1 MGHCSKLGGSVRIIR
16 PQRNPWQAQMGE
28 DTVYSAVPTS
38 RRFSRTGA
46 TEPWAAR
53 PSPPV
58 HMNCFQDHPAD
69 MVSEIASPV
78 RIDEVTSVG
87 AEDGSVGIVETQ
99 FTTLFEPPYRL
110 TLESGDQL
118 GPITVAFETYGEL
131 TPEKDNAIFV
141 CHALT
146 GDAHVAG
153 KHAAD
158 SRKSGWWDGLVGPG
172 RALDTTKYFVVC
184 ANVLGGCQGTTGPSC
199 INPETG
205 QPYGLRFPFITVG
218 DIVDVHVA
226 LVKKLGISRLLC
238 VIGGSLGGMQVLDWV
253 ARYPEMVRAAVCLAS
268 AGKLSAQGIAFNA
281 VGRRAITTDP
291 QFQQGDYYGSVPS
304 KYGDVGP
311 RAGLALARMVAH
323 ITYLSEAS
331 IERKFGRDLQHSD
344 HLAYDLQSETEF
356 KIESYLHYQGK
367 RFIER
372 FDANS
377 YLYLTRAMDY
387 FDLAQRFGSLRE
399 ALGRTEARFLIT
411 SYRSDWLFP
420 SSQSR
425 EIVSA
430 MLETRRHVTYL
441 ELDSVFGHD
450 SFLLEIKQLEEL
462 VTPLLRETYRRY
474 HGSSI

>member
-1 MGHCSKLGGSVRIIR
+1 MKF
-16 PQRNPWQAQMGE
+16 N
-28 DTVYSAVPTS
+28 VP
-38 RRFSRTGA
+38 R
-46 TEPWAAR
+46 
-53 PSPPV
+53 V
-58 HMNCFQDHPAD
+58 QDHSSD
-69 MVSEIASPV
+69 MASEIASP
-78 RIDEVTSVG
+78 DGS
-87 AEDGSVGIVETQ
+87 EDGGSVGIVKTQ
-99 FTTLFEPPYRL
+99 TFRLFEPPSEL
-110 TLESGDQL
+110 ALESGFRL
-118 GPITVAFETYGEL
+118 GPINVAFETYGDL
-131 TPEKDNAIFV
+131 SPEKDNAIFV

-153 KHAAD
+153 KHAVD

-172 RALDTTKYFVVC
+172 KALDTSKYFVIC

-199 INPETG
+199 PDPATG
-205 QPYGLRFPFITVG
+205 QPYGLKFPFITVG
-218 DIVDVHVA
+218 DIVEVHVA
-226 LVKKLGISRLLC
+226 LVRALGIEKLLAI
-238 VIGGSLGGMQVLDWV
+238 IGGSLGGMQVLDWV
-253 ARYPEMVRAAVCLAS
+253 ARYPDMMQSAICLAS
-268 AGKLSAQGIAFNA
+268 AAKLSAQGIAFNA

-291 QFQQGDYYGSVPS
+291 QFNNGDYYGSVPS

-331 IERKFGRDLQHSD
+331 IERKFGRDLQHGD

-387 FDLAQRFGSLRE
+387 FDLAQRYGSLRD
-399 ALGRTEARFLIT
+399 AFARTEARFLIT
-411 SYRSDWLFP
+411 SYHTDWLFP

-430 MLETRRHVTYL
+430 LLETRRHVTYL
-441 ELDSVFGHD
+441 ELESVFGHD
-450 SFLLEIKQLEEL
+450 SFLLEIQQLEEL
-462 VTPLLRETYRRY
+462 VTPLLRETYRRSR
-474 HGSSI
+474 SSR

>member
-1 MGHCSKLGGSVRIIR
+1 M
-16 PQRNPWQAQMGE
+16 A
-28 DTVYSAVPTS
+28 
-38 RRFSRTGA
+38 
-46 TEPWAAR
+46 
-53 PSPPV
+53 
-58 HMNCFQDHPAD
+58 
-69 MVSEIASPV
+69 SEIAPP
-78 RIDEVTSVG
+78 
-87 AEDGSVGIVETQ
+87 DGSDDARTVGIVQTQ
-99 FTTLFEPPYRL
+99 FMKLFEPPSLL
-110 TLESGDQL
+110 TLEGGFEL
-118 GPITVAFETYGEL
+118 GPINVAFETYGQLSEA
-131 TPEKDNAIFV
+131 KDNAIFV

-153 KHAAD
+153 KHAID

-172 RALDTTKYFVVC
+172 KALDTTRYFVIC

-199 INPETG
+199 PNPETG

-218 DIVDVHVA
+218 DIVEVHVA
-226 LVKKLGISRLLC
+226 LVRKLGIEKLLA

-253 ARYPEMVRAAVCLAS
+253 ARYPDMIRAAICLAS

-291 QFQQGDYYGSVPS
+291 QFQNGDYYGLDPS

-387 FDLAQRFGSLRE
+387 FDLAQRYGSLRE
-399 ALGRTEARFLIT
+399 ALGRSEARFLIT
-411 SYRSDWLFP
+411 SYHSDWLFP

-430 MLETRRHVTYL
+430 MLETHRHVTYL
-441 ELDSVFGHD
+441 ELESVFGHD

-462 VTPLLRETYRRY
+462 VTPLVRETYRRCRLAQ
-474 HGSSI
+474 

>member
-1 MGHCSKLGGSVRIIR
+1 M
-16 PQRNPWQAQMGE
+16 A
-28 DTVYSAVPTS
+28 
-38 RRFSRTGA
+38 
-46 TEPWAAR
+46 
-53 PSPPV
+53 
-58 HMNCFQDHPAD
+58 
-69 MVSEIASPV
+69 SEIAPP
-78 RIDEVTSVG
+78 
-87 AEDGSVGIVETQ
+87 DGSDDARTVGIVQTQ
-99 FTTLFEPPYRL
+99 FMKLFEPPSLL
-110 TLESGDQL
+110 TLEGGFEL
-118 GPITVAFETYGEL
+118 GPINVAFETYGQLSEA
-131 TPEKDNAIFV
+131 KDNAIFV

-153 KHAAD
+153 KHAID

-172 RALDTTKYFVVC
+172 KALDTTRYFVIC

-199 INPETG
+199 PNPETG

-218 DIVDVHVA
+218 DIVEVHVA
-226 LVKKLGISRLLC
+226 LVRKLGIEKLLA

-253 ARYPEMVRAAVCLAS
+253 ARYPDMIRAAICLAS

-291 QFQQGDYYGSVPS
+291 QFQNGDYYGLDPS

-387 FDLAQRFGSLRE
+387 FDLAQRYGSLRE
-399 ALGRTEARFLIT
+399 ALGRSEARFLIT
-411 SYRSDWLFP
+411 SYHSDWLFP

-430 MLETRRHVTYL
+430 MLETHRHVTYL
-441 ELDSVFGHD
+441 ELESVFGHD

-462 VTPLLRETYRRY
+462 VTPLLRETYRRCRLAQ
-474 HGSSI
+474 

>member
-1 MGHCSKLGGSVRIIR
+1 MASV
-16 PQRNPWQAQMGE
+16 N
-28 DTVYSAVPTS
+28 
-38 RRFSRTGA
+38 
-46 TEPWAAR
+46 
-53 PSPPV
+53 SPPEST
-58 HMNCFQDHPAD
+58 D
-69 MVSEIASPV
+69 
-78 RIDEVTSVG
+78 DEQF
-87 AEDGSVGIVETQ
+87 VGIVEPQ
-99 FTTLFEPPYRL
+99 RIRLFEPPFEL
-110 TLESGDQL
+110 TLDSGGKL
-118 GPITVAFETYGEL
+118 GPINVAFETYGEL
-131 TPEKDNAIFV
+131 TPGKDNAIFV

-153 KHAAD
+153 KHSVD

-172 RALDTTKYFVVC
+172 KALDTTKYFVIC

-199 INPETG
+199 PNPATG

-218 DIVDVHVA
+218 DIVEVHSA
-226 LVKKLGISRLLC
+226 LVKKLGIEKLLA
-238 VIGGSLGGMQVLDWV
+238 VVGGSLGGMQVLEWV
-253 ARYPEMVRAAVCLAS
+253 ARYPDVAQAAICLAS

-291 QFQQGDYYGSVPS
+291 QFQNGDYYGSDPS

-331 IERKFGRDLQHSD
+331 IERKFGRNLQHSD

-387 FDLAQRFGSLRE
+387 FDLAQRYGSLSE
-399 ALGRTEARFLIT
+399 GLGRTEARFLIT
-411 SYRSDWLFP
+411 SYHSDWLFP

-425 EIVSA
+425 ELVSSLLA
-430 MLETRRHVTYL
+430 TRRHVTYL
-441 ELDSVFGHD
+441 ELESVFGHD

-462 VTPLLRETYRRY
+462 VTPLLREAYRRTRT
-474 HGSSI
+474 S

>member
-1 MGHCSKLGGSVRIIR
+1 M
-16 PQRNPWQAQMGE
+16 A
-28 DTVYSAVPTS
+28 
-38 RRFSRTGA
+38 
-46 TEPWAAR
+46 
-53 PSPPV
+53 
-58 HMNCFQDHPAD
+58 
-69 MVSEIASPV
+69 SEIASHD
-78 RIDEVTSVG
+78 RTEDSQSVG
-87 AEDGSVGIVETQ
+87 VVQTQ
-99 FTTLFEPPYRL
+99 FATLFESPTKL
-110 TLESGDQL
+110 TLESGVQL

-153 KHAAD
+153 KHAVD

-172 RALDTTKYFVVC
+172 KALDTTRYFVIC

-199 INPETG
+199 LNPETG
-205 QPYGLRFPFITVG
+205 QPYGLRFPFITVS
-218 DIVDVHVA
+218 DIVEVHVA
-226 LVKKLGISRLLC
+226 LVRHLGIETLLS

-253 ARYPEMVRAAVCLAS
+253 ARYPDMTRSAICLAS
-268 AGKLSAQGIAFNA
+268 AARLSAQGIAFNA

-291 QFQQGDYYGSVPS
+291 QFNNGDYYGSIPS

-387 FDLAQRFGSLRE
+387 FDLAQRYGSLRD
-399 ALGRTEARFLIT
+399 ALGRTDARFLIT
-411 SYRSDWLFP
+411 SYHTDWLFP

-430 MLETRRHVTYL
+430 LLETHRHVTYL
-441 ELDSVFGHD
+441 ELESVFGHD
-450 SFLLEIKQLEEL
+450 SFLIEIEQLEEL
-462 VTPLLRETYRRY
+462 VTPLLRETYRRSRNS
-474 HGSSI
+474 H

>member
-1 MGHCSKLGGSVRIIR
+1 MTADIV
-16 PQRNPWQAQMGE
+16 Q
-28 DTVYSAVPTS
+28 TVESDAY
-38 RRFSRTGA
+38 
-46 TEPWAAR
+46 
-53 PSPPV
+53 
-58 HMNCFQDHPAD
+58 
-69 MVSEIASPV
+69 
-78 RIDEVTSVG
+78 
-87 AEDGSVGIVETQ
+87 SVGIVQTKYA
-99 FTTLFEPPYRL
+99 TLFAPPNELR
-110 TLESGDQL
+110 LESGGRL
-118 GPITVAFETYGEL
+118 GPVTVAYETYGEL
-131 TPEKDNAIFV
+131 TAERDNAIFV

-153 KHAAD
+153 KHALD

-172 RALDTTKYFVVC
+172 KGLDTEKYFIIC

-199 INPETG
+199 RNQATD
-205 QPYGLRFPFITVG
+205 QPHGLRFPFITVG
-218 DIVDVHVA
+218 DIVEVHAA
-226 LVKKLGISRLLC
+226 LVKHLGIDKLLA

-253 ARYPEMVRAAVCLAS
+253 ARFPEMVRAAICLAS
-268 AGKLSAQGIAFNA
+268 AGKLSAQGIAFNT

-291 QFQQGDYYGSVPS
+291 QYQNGDYYGLDPS
-304 KYGDVGP
+304 KYGEVGP

-331 IERKFGRDLQHSD
+331 IERKFGRDLQHGE

-387 FDLAQRFGSLRE
+387 FDLAQRYGSLNE

-411 SYRSDWLFP
+411 SYHTDWLFP

-425 EIVSA
+425 ELVSA
-430 MLETRRHVTYL
+430 LLSMRRHVTYL
-441 ELDSVFGHD
+441 ELKSVFGHD
-450 SFLLEIKQLEEL
+450 SFLIEIEQLTEL
-462 VTPLLRETYRRY
+462 ITPLLRETHRRCRDL
-474 HGSSI
+474 SKK

>member
-1 MGHCSKLGGSVRIIR
+1 M
-16 PQRNPWQAQMGE
+16 A
-28 DTVYSAVPTS
+28 
-38 RRFSRTGA
+38 
-46 TEPWAAR
+46 
-53 PSPPV
+53 
-58 HMNCFQDHPAD
+58 
-69 MVSEIASPV
+69 SEIPPP
-78 RIDEVTSVG
+78 
-87 AEDGSVGIVETQ
+87 DGSDDNKSVGIVQTQ
-99 FTTLFEPPYRL
+99 FVTLFKPPLAL
-110 TLESGDQL
+110 TLESGVRL
-118 GPITVAFETYGEL
+118 GPINVAYETYGEL
-131 TPEKDNAIFV
+131 TGEKDNAIFV

-153 KHAAD
+153 KHSVD
-158 SRKSGWWDGLVGPG
+158 SRQSGWWDGLIGPG
-172 RALDTTKYFVVC
+172 RALDTTKYFVIC

-199 INPETG
+199 PNPETG

-218 DIVDVHVA
+218 DIVEVHTA
-226 LVKKLGISRLLC
+226 LVKQLGINRLLAI
-238 VIGGSLGGMQVLDWV
+238 IGGSLGGMQVLDWV
-253 ARYPEMVRAAVCLAS
+253 ARYPDMVRSAICLAS

-281 VGRRAITTDP
+281 VGRRAITTDR
-291 QFQQGDYYGSVPS
+291 QFQNGDYYGSDPS

-311 RAGLALARMVAH
+311 RAGLALARMIAH

-387 FDLAQRFGSLRE
+387 FDLAQQFDSLRE
-399 ALGRTEARFLIT
+399 ALGRTDARFLIT
-411 SYRSDWLFP
+411 SYHTDWLFP

-430 MLETRRHVTYL
+430 LLETHRHVTYL
-441 ELDSVFGHD
+441 ELESVFGHD
-450 SFLLEIKQLEEL
+450 SFLLEIEQLEEL
-462 VTPLLRETYRRY
+462 LTPLLRETYRRCR
-474 HGSSI
+474 ST